1 MAYRGGSLVPLFSV
15 STTAAPTRRLMRDV
29 AAAGGRHM
37 TERAA
42 DLTPRQSGRT
52 AAAWRE
58 LAVVEFE
65 GGAEGGT
72 ENPNYRALFLEEGVE
87 PHDVKPK
94 RGRRGKKAI
103 STPAGARA
111 GAHHP
116 GFGGSHM
123 LARAAAETELGL
135 GIVAAPSLAEW
146 AAAVEANAA
155 RHKGI
160 TKT

>member
-1 MAYRGGSLVPLFSV
+1 VSYRGGSLVDLFSV
-15 STTAAPTRRLMRDV
+15 STTAGPTRRLMRDV
-29 AAAGGRHM
+29 AAAAGRHM

-42 DLTPRQSGRT
+42 DLTPRQSGRS

-58 LAVVEFE
+58 LPVVEFE

-72 ENPNYRALFLEEGVE
+72 ENPDYRALFLEEGVD

-94 RGRRGKKAI
+94 RDKKAI
-103 STPAGARA
+103 STPEGARA
-111 GAHHP
+111 SAHHP

-135 GIVAAPSLAEW
+135 GIIAGPSLAEW
-146 AAAVEANAA
+146 AEEVEAKAA
-155 RHKGI
+155 RHLGI